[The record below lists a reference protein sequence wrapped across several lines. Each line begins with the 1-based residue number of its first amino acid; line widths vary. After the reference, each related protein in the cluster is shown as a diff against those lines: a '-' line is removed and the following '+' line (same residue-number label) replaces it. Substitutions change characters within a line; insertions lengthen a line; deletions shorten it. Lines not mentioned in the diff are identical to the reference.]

1 MGSLKL
7 EQREKVE
14 ADQER
19 GQEITEVGEQKLEE
33 AEVSNEAISQIEAI
47 DDDDKAALD
56 AARSE
61 ASEIAKEVAE
71 SDIKSPWEEVS
82 GSLEATASESREYS
96 ETERQDA
103 EKAAEMTGD
112 YSETGAGLS
121 ETLEASGEEFED
133 IAEQSDQVNEEKSA
147 ELEQLMANLEGV
159 F

>member
-33 AEVSNEAISQIEAI
+33 AEASNEALSQIEAI
-47 DDDDKAALD
+47 DDDDKAPLD
-56 AARSE
+56 IARSE
-61 ASEIAKEVAE
+61 SSEIAKEVAE
-71 SDIKSPWEEVS
+71 SDIRSPWEEVS
-82 GSLEATASESREYS
+82 SSLESTASESREYS
-96 ETERQDA
+96 DTERKDA
-103 EKAAEMTGD
+103 EQATEMTGD
-112 YSETGAGLS
+112 YTETGAKLS
-121 ETLEASGEEFED
+121 ETLEESGEEFED

-147 ELEQLMANLEGV
+147 EFEQLMANLEGV